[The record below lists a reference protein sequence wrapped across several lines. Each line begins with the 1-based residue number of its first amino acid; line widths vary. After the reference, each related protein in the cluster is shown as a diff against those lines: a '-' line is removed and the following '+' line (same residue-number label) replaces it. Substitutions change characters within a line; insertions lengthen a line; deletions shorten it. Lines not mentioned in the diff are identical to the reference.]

1 MKEKNMETKEPSME
15 EILSSIRRILSK
27 EEISEPKEN
36 DVLPQTSS
44 PKEDIIELTKEMMV
58 DQVDDTVS
66 EKMEDYALEPLISED
81 SAKAMAEPLSE
92 LNSVLS
98 KDKAPKQTSGVLLED
113 FVRSIMAPYLKE
125 WLDAN
130 LPDLVERVVQREVRR
145 VVDKSNI

>member
-113 FVRSIMAPYLKE
+113 FVRSIIAPYLKE

-145 VVDKSNI
+145 VVYKSNI

>member
-36 DVLPQTSS
+36 DVLPQTPS

-58 DQVDDTVS
+58 DQVDNTVS

-92 LNSVLS
+92 LNNVLS
-98 KDKAPKQTSGVLLED
+98 KDKALKQTSGVLLED

>member
-36 DVLPQTSS
+36 DAVPQTPS

-58 DQVDDTVS
+58 DQVDNTVS

-92 LNSVLS
+92 LNNVLS
-98 KDKAPKQTSGVLLED
+98 KDKAPKQTSGMLLED

>member
-36 DVLPQTSS
+36 DVLPQTPS

-58 DQVDDTVS
+58 DQVDNTVS

-81 SAKAMAEPLSE
+81 SAKAMTEPLSE
-92 LNSVLS
+92 LNNVLS